1 MAFDGVTV
9 RALALELDNKLTGG
23 KIQKV
28 AEPEKDELLISI
40 KHGGETYLL
49 LISAN
54 ASLPLMY
61 LTDEKK
67 KSPDTAPNFCMVLRK
82 HMQSGTILK
91 VEQIGMERVIR
102 FSIEHSDEMRDL
114 STKYL
119 YVEIMGKHS
128 NIIFTK
134 DDGTIIDS
142 IKHVNALISSVREVL
157 PGNKYFIPKQ
167 EGKENPLDF
176 SASSFLSK
184 ISSVNDSIMKCIVD
198 SFTGISPSLAIE
210 MCFRAGIDA
219 DSNINSLS
227 DFEKKKLSE
236 VFEEILGL
244 IRDEEFSP
252 SIYFDKEKDKNK
264 DFSVIKLTHLSDYK
278 EKTYDTVSEMLKEY
292 YSKKNHLE
300 NQKQKAYDLKRTV
313 ETILDRN
320 RKTLAIQEKQ
330 LKDTEK
336 SEKYRVYGELIHTYG
351 SLAEEGA
358 KSVTV
363 DNYYTGEK
371 LTIPLDPSITPRE
384 NANKYFKKYEKM
396 KRTKEAVTERIME
409 TKAAIEHLSSIDN
422 SLTIADTA
430 EELDEI
436 KKELSDAGFTKY
448 HTPKGKVKKMK
459 KSEPLHFVTEDGFD
473 IYVGKNNFQN
483 DYLTFKFANGND
495 YWFHVK
501 TIPGSHVILRTEGKE
516 VPDEDF
522 VIAAEVAAYF
532 STGKDNEKQE
542 VDYVIKKEVKKP
554 NGSAPGFVV
563 YYTNYSM
570 VVHPSLE
577 HVKEVKTT
585 NS

>member
-1 MAFDGVTV
+1 MAFDGVTL
-9 RALALELDNKLTGG
+9 RALALELDDKLTGG

-28 AEPEKDELLISI
+28 AEPEKDELLVTI

-67 KSPDTAPNFCMVLRK
+67 KSPDSAPNFCMVLRK

-134 DDGTIIDS
+134 EDGTIIDS
-142 IKHVNALISSVREVL
+142 IKHVNAMMSSVREVL
-157 PGNKYFIPKQ
+157 PGKQYFIPAQ

-176 SASSFLSK
+176 SAAAFLTK
-184 ISSVNDSIMKCIVD
+184 ISEKNDTVMHCIVD
-198 SFTGISPSLAIE
+198 SFTGLSPSLAIE
-210 MCFRAGIDA
+210 MCFRAGIDSDA
-219 DSNINSLS
+219 NINSLTEN
-227 DFEKKKLSE
+227 EKATLSR
-236 VFEEILGL
+236 VFEQIISEINAAS
-244 IRDEEFSP
+244 FSP
-252 SIYFDKEKDKNK
+252 SVYFDQVKEKNK
-264 DFSVIKLTHLSDYK
+264 DFSVITLTHFSDYE
-278 EKTYDTVSEMLKEY
+278 EKTFDTVSEMLKEY
-292 YSKKNHLE
+292 YSKKNHQE

-320 RKTLAIQEKQ
+320 RHTLAIQEKQ

-336 SEKYRVYGELIHTYG
+336 SDKYRVYGELLHTYG
-351 SLAEEGA
+351 NTAEEGA

-396 KRTKEAVTERIME
+396 KRTKEQVTERIKE
-409 TKAAIEHLSSIDN
+409 TENAIKHLESIDN
-422 SLTIADTA
+422 SLTIADTS

-436 KKELSDAGFTKY
+436 KKELADAGFTKY
-448 HTPKGKVKKMK
+448 HAPKGKPKKMK
-459 KSEPLHFVTEDGFD
+459 KSEPLHFVTNDGFD
-473 IYVGKNNFQN
+473 IFVGKNNFQN

-495 YWFHVK
+495 LWFHVK

-516 VPDEDF
+516 VPDADY
-522 VIAAEVAAYF
+522 VTAAEVAAYF

-570 VVHPSLE
+570 VVHPTLD
-577 HVKEVKTT
+577 HVTEVKA
-585 NS
+585 

>member
-1 MAFDGVTV
+1 MAFDGVTL
-9 RALALELDNKLTGG
+9 RALALELDDKLTGG

-28 AEPEKDELLISI
+28 AEPEKDELLVTI

-67 KSPDTAPNFCMVLRK
+67 KSPDSAPNFCMVLRK

-134 DDGTIIDS
+134 EDGTIIDS
-142 IKHVNALISSVREVL
+142 IKHVNAMMSSVREVL
-157 PGNKYFIPKQ
+157 PGKEYFIPAQ

-176 SASSFLSK
+176 SAAAFLTK
-184 ISSVNDSIMKCIVD
+184 ISEKNDTVMHCIVD
-198 SFTGISPSLAIE
+198 SFTGLSPSLAIE
-210 MCFRAGIDA
+210 MCFRAGIDSDA
-219 DSNINSLS
+219 NINSLTEN
-227 DFEKKKLSE
+227 EKATLSR
-236 VFEEILGL
+236 VFEQIISEINAAS
-244 IRDEEFSP
+244 FSP
-252 SIYFDKEKDKNK
+252 SVYFDQVKEKNK
-264 DFSVIKLTHLSDYK
+264 DFSVITLTHFSDYE
-278 EKTYDTVSEMLKEY
+278 EKTFDTVSEMLKEY
-292 YSKKNHLE
+292 YSKKNHQE

-320 RKTLAIQEKQ
+320 RHTLAIQEKQ

-336 SEKYRVYGELIHTYG
+336 SDKYRVYGELLHTYG
-351 SLAEEGA
+351 NTAEEGA

-396 KRTKEAVTERIME
+396 KRTKEQVTERIKE
-409 TKAAIEHLSSIDN
+409 TENAIKHLESIDN
-422 SLTIADTA
+422 SLTIADTS

-436 KKELSDAGFTKY
+436 KKELADAGFTKY
-448 HTPKGKVKKMK
+448 HAPKGKSKKMK
-459 KSEPLHFVTEDGFD
+459 KSEPLHFVTNDGFD
-473 IYVGKNNFQN
+473 IFVGKNNFQN

-495 YWFHVK
+495 LWFHVK

-516 VPDEDF
+516 VPDADY
-522 VIAAEVAAYF
+522 VTAAEVAAYF

-570 VVHPSLE
+570 VVHPTLD
-577 HVKEVKTT
+577 HVTEVKA
-585 NS
+585 

>member
-1 MAFDGVTV
+1 MAFDGVTL
-9 RALALELDNKLTGG
+9 RALALELDDKLTGG

-28 AEPEKDELLISI
+28 AEPEKDELLVTI

-67 KSPDTAPNFCMVLRK
+67 KSPDSAPNFCMVLRK

-134 DDGTIIDS
+134 EDGTIIDS
-142 IKHVNALISSVREVL
+142 IKHVNAMMSSVREVL
-157 PGNKYFIPKQ
+157 PGKEYFIPAQ

-176 SASSFLSK
+176 SAAAFLTK
-184 ISSVNDSIMKCIVD
+184 ISEKNDTVMHCIVD
-198 SFTGISPSLAIE
+198 SFTGLSPSLAIE
-210 MCFRAGIDA
+210 MCFRAGIDSDA
-219 DSNINSLS
+219 NINSLTEN
-227 DFEKKKLSE
+227 EKATLSR
-236 VFEEILGL
+236 VFEQIISEINAAS
-244 IRDEEFSP
+244 FSP
-252 SIYFDKEKDKNK
+252 SVYFDQFKEKNK
-264 DFSVIKLTHLSDYK
+264 DFSVITLTHFSDYE
-278 EKTYDTVSEMLKEY
+278 EKTFDTVSEMLKEY
-292 YSKKNHLE
+292 YSKKNHQE

-320 RKTLAIQEKQ
+320 RHTLAIQEKQ

-336 SEKYRVYGELIHTYG
+336 SDKYRVYGELLHTYG
-351 SLAEEGA
+351 NTAEEGA

-396 KRTKEAVTERIME
+396 KRTKEQVTERIKE
-409 TKAAIEHLSSIDN
+409 TENAIKHLESIDN
-422 SLTIADTA
+422 SLTIADTS

-436 KKELSDAGFTKY
+436 KKELADAGFTKY
-448 HTPKGKVKKMK
+448 HAPKGKPKKMK
-459 KSEPLHFVTEDGFD
+459 KSEPLHFVTNDGFD
-473 IYVGKNNFQN
+473 IFVGKNNFQN

-495 YWFHVK
+495 LWFHVK

-516 VPDEDF
+516 VPDADY
-522 VIAAEVAAYF
+522 VTAAEVAAYF

-570 VVHPSLE
+570 VVHPTLD
-577 HVKEVKTT
+577 HVTEVKA
-585 NS
+585 

>member
-1 MAFDGVTV
+1 MAFDGVTL
-9 RALALELDNKLTGG
+9 RALALELDDKLTGG

-28 AEPEKDELLISI
+28 AEPEKDELLVTI

-67 KSPDTAPNFCMVLRK
+67 KSPDSAPNFCMVLRK

-134 DDGTIIDS
+134 EDGTIIDS
-142 IKHVNALISSVREVL
+142 IKHVNAMMSSVREVL
-157 PGNKYFIPKQ
+157 PGKEYFIPAQ

-176 SASSFLSK
+176 SAAAFLTK
-184 ISSVNDSIMKCIVD
+184 ISEKNDTVMHCIVD
-198 SFTGISPSLAIE
+198 SFTGLSPSLAIE
-210 MCFRAGIDA
+210 MCFRAGIDSDA
-219 DSNINSLS
+219 NINSLTEN
-227 DFEKKKLSE
+227 EKATLSR
-236 VFEEILGL
+236 VFEQIISEINAAS
-244 IRDEEFSP
+244 FSP
-252 SIYFDKEKDKNK
+252 SVYFDQVKEKNK
-264 DFSVIKLTHLSDYK
+264 DFSVITLTHFSDYE
-278 EKTYDTVSEMLKEY
+278 EKTFDTVSEMLKEY
-292 YSKKNHLE
+292 YSKKNHQE

-320 RKTLAIQEKQ
+320 RHTLAIQEKQ

-336 SEKYRVYGELIHTYG
+336 SDKYRVYGELLHTYG
-351 SLAEEGA
+351 NTAEEGA

-396 KRTKEAVTERIME
+396 KRTKEQVTERIKE
-409 TKAAIEHLSSIDN
+409 TENAIKHLESIDN
-422 SLTIADTA
+422 SLTIADTS

-436 KKELSDAGFTKY
+436 KKELADAGFTKY
-448 HTPKGKVKKMK
+448 HAPKGKPKKMK
-459 KSEPLHFVTEDGFD
+459 KSEPLHFVTNDGFD
-473 IYVGKNNFQN
+473 IFVGKNNFQN

-495 YWFHVK
+495 LWFHVK
-501 TIPGSHVILRTEGKE
+501 TIPGSHVILRTEGKD
-516 VPDEDF
+516 VPDADY
-522 VIAAEVAAYF
+522 VTAAEVAAYF

-570 VVHPSLE
+570 VVHPTLD
-577 HVKEVKTT
+577 HVTEVKA
-585 NS
+585 

>member
-1 MAFDGVTV
+1 MAFDGVTL
-9 RALALELDNKLTGG
+9 RALALELDDKLTGG

-28 AEPEKDELLISI
+28 AEPEKDELLVTI

-67 KSPDTAPNFCMVLRK
+67 KSPDSAPNFCMVLRK

-134 DDGTIIDS
+134 EDGTIIDS
-142 IKHVNALISSVREVL
+142 IKHVNAMMSSVREVL
-157 PGNKYFIPKQ
+157 PGKEYFIPAQ

-176 SASSFLSK
+176 SAAAFLTK
-184 ISSVNDSIMKCIVD
+184 ISEKNDTVMHCIVD
-198 SFTGISPSLAIE
+198 SFTGLSPSLAIE
-210 MCFRAGIDA
+210 MCFRAGIDSDA
-219 DSNINSLS
+219 NINSLTEN
-227 DFEKKKLSE
+227 EKATLSR
-236 VFEEILGL
+236 VFEQIISEINAAS
-244 IRDEEFSP
+244 FSP
-252 SIYFDKEKDKNK
+252 SVYFDQFKEKNK
-264 DFSVIKLTHLSDYK
+264 DFSVITLTHFSDYE
-278 EKTYDTVSEMLKEY
+278 EKTFDTVSEMLKEY
-292 YSKKNHLE
+292 YSKKNHQE

-320 RKTLAIQEKQ
+320 RHTLAIQEKQ

-336 SEKYRVYGELIHTYG
+336 SDKYRVYGELLHTYG
-351 SLAEEGA
+351 NTAEEGA

-396 KRTKEAVTERIME
+396 KRTKEQVTERIKE
-409 TKAAIEHLSSIDN
+409 TENAIKHLESIDN
-422 SLTIADTA
+422 SLTIADTS

-436 KKELSDAGFTKY
+436 KKELADAGFTKY
-448 HTPKGKVKKMK
+448 HAPKGKPKKMK
-459 KSEPLHFVTEDGFD
+459 KSEPLHFVTNDGFD
-473 IYVGKNNFQN
+473 IFVGKNNFQN

-495 YWFHVK
+495 LWFHVK
-501 TIPGSHVILRTEGKE
+501 TIPGSHVILRTEGKD
-516 VPDEDF
+516 VPDADY
-522 VIAAEVAAYF
+522 VTAAEVAAYF

-570 VVHPSLE
+570 VVHPTLD
-577 HVKEVKTT
+577 HVTEVKA
-585 NS
+585 

>member
-1 MAFDGVTV
+1 MAFDGITV

-142 IKHVNALISSVREVL
+142 IKHVNAMISSVREVL
-157 PGNKYFIPKQ
+157 PGKEYFIPKQ

-198 SFTGISPSLAIE
+198 SFIGISPSLAIE

-227 DFEKKKLSE
+227 DSEKKNLSY
-236 VFEEILGL
+236 VFENIFGL

-264 DFSVIKLTHLSDYK
+264 DFSVIKLTHFSDYE

-320 RKTLAIQEKQ
+320 RKTLVIQEKQ

-336 SEKYRVYGELIHTYG
+336 SEKYRVYGELLHTYG

-396 KRTKEAVTERIME
+396 KRTKEAVTERIEE
-409 TKAAIEHLSSIDN
+409 TKAAISHLSSIDN

-448 HTPKGKVKKMK
+448 HAPKGKPKKMK

-570 VVHPSLE
+570 VVHPSLL
-577 HVKEVKTT
+577 HVKEIKAT

>member
-9 RALALELDNKLTGG
+9 RALALELDEKLTGG

-28 AEPEKDELLISI
+28 AEPEKDELLVTV

-91 VEQIGMERVIR
+91 IEQIGMERVIR

-134 DDGTIIDS
+134 DDGNIIDS
-142 IKHVNALISSVREVL
+142 IKHVNAMMSSVREVL
-157 PGNKYFIPKQ
+157 PGKEYFIPAQ

-176 SASSFLSK
+176 SASAFLDK
-184 ISSVNDSIMKCIVD
+184 ISEKNDTVMHCIVD

-210 MCFRAGIDA
+210 MCFRAGIDSDA
-219 DSNINSLS
+219 NINSLS
-227 DFEKKKLSE
+227 DEEKTALSKIFEQIISDIKEAS
-236 VFEEILGL
+236 FT
-244 IRDEEFSP
+244 P
-252 SIYFDKEKDKNK
+252 SVYFDTAKEKNK
-264 DFSVIKLTHLSDYK
+264 DFSVIKLTHFSDYE
-278 EKTYDTVSEMLKEY
+278 EKTFNTVSEMLKEY
-292 YSKKNHLE
+292 YSKKNHQE

-320 RKTLAIQEKQ
+320 RHTLAIQQKQ

-336 SEKYRVYGELIHTYG
+336 SDKYRVYGELLHTYG
-351 SLAEEGA
+351 NMAEEGA
-358 KSVTV
+358 KSVIV

-396 KRTKEAVTERIME
+396 KRTKEQVTERIKE
-409 TKAAIEHLSSIDN
+409 TESAIQHLESIDN

-436 KKELSDAGFTKY
+436 KKELADAGFTKY
-448 HTPKGKVKKMK
+448 HAPKGKPKKMK
-459 KSEPLHFVTEDGFD
+459 KSEPLHFVTDDGFD

-495 YWFHVK
+495 WWFHVK

-516 VPDEDF
+516 VPDADY
-522 VIAAEVAAYF
+522 VTAAEVAAYF

-563 YYTNYSM
+563 YYTNFSM
-570 VVHPSLE
+570 VVHPTLE
-577 HVKEVKTT
+577 HVTEVKA
-585 NS
+585 

>member
-1 MAFDGVTV
+1 MAFDGVTL
-9 RALALELDNKLTGG
+9 RALALELDDKLTGG

-28 AEPEKDELLISI
+28 AEPEKDELLVTI

-67 KSPDTAPNFCMVLRK
+67 KSPDSAPNFCMVLRK

-134 DDGTIIDS
+134 EDGTIIDS
-142 IKHVNALISSVREVL
+142 IKHVNAMMSSVREVL
-157 PGNKYFIPKQ
+157 PGKEYFIPAQ

-176 SASSFLSK
+176 SAAAFLTK
-184 ISSVNDSIMKCIVD
+184 ISEKNDTVMHCIVD
-198 SFTGISPSLAIE
+198 SFTGLSPSLAIE
-210 MCFRAGIDA
+210 MCFRAGIDSDA
-219 DSNINSLS
+219 NINSLTEN
-227 DFEKKKLSE
+227 EKATLSR
-236 VFEEILGL
+236 VFEQIISEINAAS
-244 IRDEEFSP
+244 FSP
-252 SIYFDKEKDKNK
+252 SVYFDQVKEKNK
-264 DFSVIKLTHLSDYK
+264 DFSVITLTHFSDYE
-278 EKTYDTVSEMLKEY
+278 EKTFDTVSEMLKEY
-292 YSKKNHLE
+292 YSKKNHQE

-320 RKTLAIQEKQ
+320 RHTLAIQEKQ

-336 SEKYRVYGELIHTYG
+336 SDKYRVYGELLHTYG
-351 SLAEEGA
+351 NTAEEGA

-384 NANKYFKKYEKM
+384 NANTYFKKYEKM
-396 KRTKEAVTERIME
+396 KRTKEQVTERIKE
-409 TKAAIEHLSSIDN
+409 TENAIKHLESIDN
-422 SLTIADTA
+422 SLTIADTS

-436 KKELSDAGFTKY
+436 KKELADAGFTKY
-448 HTPKGKVKKMK
+448 HAPKGKPKKMK
-459 KSEPLHFVTEDGFD
+459 KSEPLHFVTNDGFD
-473 IYVGKNNFQN
+473 IFVGKNNFQN

-495 YWFHVK
+495 LWFHVK

-516 VPDEDF
+516 VPDADY
-522 VIAAEVAAYF
+522 VTAAEVAAYF

-570 VVHPSLE
+570 VVHPTLD
-577 HVKEVKTT
+577 HVTEVKA
-585 NS
+585 

>member
-1 MAFDGVTV
+1 MAFDGVTL
-9 RALALELDNKLTGG
+9 RALALELDDKLTGG

-28 AEPEKDELLISI
+28 AEPEKDELLVTI

-67 KSPDTAPNFCMVLRK
+67 KSPDSAPNFCMVLRK

-134 DDGTIIDS
+134 EDGTIIDS
-142 IKHVNALISSVREVL
+142 IKHVNAMMSSVREVL
-157 PGNKYFIPKQ
+157 PGKEYFIPAQ

-176 SASSFLSK
+176 SAAAFLTK
-184 ISSVNDSIMKCIVD
+184 ISEKNDTVMHCIVD
-198 SFTGISPSLAIE
+198 SFTGLSPSLAIE
-210 MCFRAGIDA
+210 MCFRAGIDSDA
-219 DSNINSLS
+219 NINSLTEN
-227 DFEKKKLSE
+227 EKATLSR
-236 VFEEILGL
+236 VFEQIISEINAAS
-244 IRDEEFSP
+244 FSP
-252 SIYFDKEKDKNK
+252 SVYFDQFKEKNK
-264 DFSVIKLTHLSDYK
+264 DFSVITLTHFSDYE
-278 EKTYDTVSEMLKEY
+278 EKTFDTVSEMLKEY
-292 YSKKNHLE
+292 YSKKNHQE

-320 RKTLAIQEKQ
+320 RHTLAIQEKQ

-336 SEKYRVYGELIHTYG
+336 SDKYRVYGELLHTYG
-351 SLAEEGA
+351 NTAEEGA

-396 KRTKEAVTERIME
+396 KRTKEQVTERIKE
-409 TKAAIEHLSSIDN
+409 TENAIKHLESIDN
-422 SLTIADTA
+422 SLTIADTS

-436 KKELSDAGFTKY
+436 KKELADAGFTKY
-448 HTPKGKVKKMK
+448 HAPKGKPKKMK
-459 KSEPLHFVTEDGFD
+459 KSEPLHFVTNDGFD
-473 IYVGKNNFQN
+473 IFVGKNNFQN

-495 YWFHVK
+495 LWFHVK

-516 VPDEDF
+516 VPDADY
-522 VIAAEVAAYF
+522 VTAAEVAAYF

-542 VDYVIKKEVKKP
+542 VDYVIKKEGKKP

-570 VVHPSLE
+570 VVHPTLD
-577 HVKEVKTT
+577 HVTEVKA
-585 NS
+585 

>member
-1 MAFDGVTV
+1 MAFDGVTL
-9 RALALELDNKLTGG
+9 RALALELDDKLTGG

-28 AEPEKDELLISI
+28 AEPEKDELLVTI

-67 KSPDTAPNFCMVLRK
+67 KSPDSAPNFCMVLRK

-134 DDGTIIDS
+134 EDGTIIDS
-142 IKHVNALISSVREVL
+142 IKHVNAMMSSVREVL
-157 PGNKYFIPKQ
+157 PGKEYFIPAQ

-176 SASSFLSK
+176 SAAAFLTK
-184 ISSVNDSIMKCIVD
+184 ISEKNDTVMHCIVD
-198 SFTGISPSLAIE
+198 SFTGLSPSLAIE
-210 MCFRAGIDA
+210 MCFRAGIDSDA
-219 DSNINSLS
+219 NINSLTEN
-227 DFEKKKLSE
+227 EKATLSR
-236 VFEEILGL
+236 VFEQIISEINAAS
-244 IRDEEFSP
+244 FSP
-252 SIYFDKEKDKNK
+252 SVYFDQVKEKNK
-264 DFSVIKLTHLSDYK
+264 DFSVITLTHFSDYE
-278 EKTYDTVSEMLKEY
+278 EKTFDTVSEMLKEY
-292 YSKKNHLE
+292 YSKKNHQE

-320 RKTLAIQEKQ
+320 RHTLAIQEKQ

-336 SEKYRVYGELIHTYG
+336 SDKYRVYGELLHTYG
-351 SLAEEGA
+351 NTAEEGA

-396 KRTKEAVTERIME
+396 KRTKEQVTERIKE
-409 TKAAIEHLSSIDN
+409 TENAIKHLESIDN
-422 SLTIADTA
+422 SLTIADTS

-436 KKELSDAGFTKY
+436 KKELADAGFTKY
-448 HTPKGKVKKMK
+448 HAPKGKPKKMK
-459 KSEPLHFVTEDGFD
+459 KSEPLHFVTNDGFD
-473 IYVGKNNFQN
+473 IFVGKNNFQN

-495 YWFHVK
+495 LWFHVK

-516 VPDEDF
+516 VPDADY
-522 VIAAEVAAYF
+522 VTAAEVAAYF

-570 VVHPSLE
+570 VVHPTLD
-577 HVKEVKTT
+577 HVTEVKA
-585 NS
+585 